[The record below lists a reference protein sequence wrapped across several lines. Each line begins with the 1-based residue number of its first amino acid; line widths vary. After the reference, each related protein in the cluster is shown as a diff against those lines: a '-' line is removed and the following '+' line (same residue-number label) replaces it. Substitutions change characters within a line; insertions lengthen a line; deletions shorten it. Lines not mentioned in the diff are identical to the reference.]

1 MSQLSLS
8 QTANTDARLA
18 GLMATAHG
26 MLPHIAERAAECEQI
41 RRLPKTTEQEFREA
55 GFYKVVQPVRFGGME
70 LDYGSQMELA
80 AKIARACASSGWNLS
95 ITACHAW
102 MLGMFPGEAQ
112 DDFWGPDPNATLSSS
127 FLPMGPVSVEPEA
140 DGYRMSG
147 RWGFSSGCDHCQGV
161 IILVFVD
168 EMDGPG
174 KEPAF
179 LMVPRKDYT
188 IEDTWQTVG
197 LCGTGSNDLIF
208 DKVFVPGH
216 RMLRISDT
224 RGGPT
229 PGSASNPGPIFQI
242 PLYMAFP
249 FNTVGAALGA
259 ARGAVDSVAEGL
271 ADRQTVTQVN
281 LAEQQSVQ
289 LRIAQ
294 TAALAETAWNA
305 LQPVRHAINEDA
317 RNGIIPDIVTK
328 ARNRLIIGQ
337 SAKLCTEAMDHLFPL
352 LGGRGLAKGNAVQRA
367 WRDVHAVGQH
377 VGLVWDIQAGQ
388 YGRVKLGLECP
399 DPKL

>member
-1 MSQLSLS
+1 MPP
-8 QTANTDARLA
+8 TAISEAGNIDDRLA
-18 GLMATAHG
+18 GLMATAHH
-26 MLPHIAERAAECEQI
+26 MLPDIAERAAECEQI
-41 RRLPKTTEQEFREA
+41 RRLPTATEHEFREA

-70 LDYGSQMELA
+70 LDYGSQTELA
-80 AKIARACASSGWNLS
+80 AEIARACASSGWNLS

-112 DDFWGPDPNATLSSS
+112 DDIWGPDPDATLSSS

-140 DGYRMSG
+140 DGYRLNG

-161 IILVFVD
+161 ILLGFVD
-168 EMDGPG
+168 ELDGPG

-179 LMVPRKDYT
+179 LMVPRADYT
-188 IEDTWQTVG
+188 IEDTWQAVG
-197 LCGTGSNDLIF
+197 LCGTGSNDLIL

-216 RMLRISDT
+216 RILRVSDT

-229 PGSASNPGPIFQI
+229 PGSAVNPGPIFQI

-259 ARGAVDSVAEGL
+259 ARGAVDAIAEGM
-271 ADRQTVTQVN
+271 AGRQTVTQVN

-294 TAALAETAWNA
+294 SAALAETAWNA
-305 LQPVRHAINEDA
+305 LQPVRQSINNDA
-317 RNGIIPDIVTK
+317 AGGIVPDILTK
-328 ARNRLIIGQ
+328 AQNRLIIGQ
-337 SAKLCTEAMDHLFPL
+337 SAKLCVEAMDYLFPL

-367 WRDVHAVGQH
+367 WRDVHAVAQH
-377 VGLVWDIQAGQ
+377 VGLIWDIQAGQ
-388 YGRVKLGLECP
+388 FGRVKLGLECP